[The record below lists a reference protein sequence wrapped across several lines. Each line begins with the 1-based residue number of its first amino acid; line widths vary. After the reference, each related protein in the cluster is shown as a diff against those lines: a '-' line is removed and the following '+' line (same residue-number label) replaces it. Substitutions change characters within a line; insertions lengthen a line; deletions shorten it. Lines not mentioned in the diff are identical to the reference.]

1 MRKCSGSNEKGLT
14 LVEVLA
20 ALVILGILFVGIMTI
35 FPQMTLFNE
44 KTEAK
49 LDTMN
54 LARQEMAAITAQDKW
69 ERLLV
74 PGTDVVDATLP
85 DFLQESKVVSEME
98 LLNYTL
104 DPNVYGDYIKFI
116 KNDSAKGYRYEADI
130 YKVCEKFLNETLIGT
145 EEPPE
150 GSCEKLDRVKLYK
163 VHLKIFNLDTGT
175 SGSGQLSS
183 ETFSFVPYRAYKE
196 EVIESPGG

>member
-1 MRKCSGSNEKGLT
+1 MKKCSGSNEKGLT

-69 ERLLV
+69 KKDILIAPVDPVTNIPEFLK
-74 PGTDVVDATLP
+74 PEKIKDVLTAPEYGYSEVALTNP
-85 DFLQESKVVSEME
+85 TEFLRFEKI
-98 LLNYTL
+98 N
-104 DPNVYGDYIKFI
+104 DYK
-116 KNDSAKGYRYEADI
+116 YEVDI
-130 YKVCEKFLNETLIGT
+130 YTECELFLNTSST
-145 EEPPE
+145 V
-150 GSCEKLDRVKLYK
+150 GSCEETERNKLYK
-163 VHLKIFNLDTGT
+163 IHLKILKE
-175 SGSGQLSS
+175 SIPGSNNYTLSS
-183 ETFSFVPYRAYKE
+183 ETFSYLNYKAVNE
-196 EVIESPGG
+196 PPLVSGGG

>member
-54 LARQEMAAITAQDKW
+54 LARQEMAKISDGTLWVREYDSSLGETPDYLQVVGPVTGTDINMKTVMTSLSYDKNTTD
-69 ERLLV
+69 
-74 PGTDVVDATLP
+74 PGTADYERFYNTSSADYLFIADVFTQCEP
-85 DFLQESKVVSEME
+85 SPPPSTGNCE
-98 LLNYTL
+98 
-104 DPNVYGDYIKFI
+104 P
-116 KNDSAKGYRYEADI
+116 AD
-130 YKVCEKFLNETLIGT
+130 L
-145 EEPPE
+145 
-150 GSCEKLDRVKLYK
+150 VKLHK
-163 VHLKIFNLDTGT
+163 VHLKVLMETQP
-175 SGSGQLSS
+175 GSGTYRVSS
-183 ETFSFVPYRAYKE
+183 ETFSYIPYKE
-196 EVIESPGG
+196 IDIK

>member
-69 ERLLV
+69 KKDILIAPADPVTNV
-74 PGTDVVDATLP
+74 PEFLKDEKIKDVLTGPEYGYSEVTLP
-85 DFLQESKVVSEME
+85 PPTEFLRFEKT
-98 LLNYTL
+98 N
-104 DPNVYGDYIKFI
+104 DYK
-116 KNDSAKGYRYEADI
+116 YEVDI
-130 YKVCEKFLNETLIGT
+130 YTECELFLNTAST
-145 EEPPE
+145 V
-150 GSCEKLDRVKLYK
+150 GSCEEVERNKLYK
-163 VHLKIFNLDTGT
+163 VHLKIFIE
-175 SGSGQLSS
+175 SAPGSNSYTLSS
-183 ETFSFVPYRAYKE
+183 ETFSYLNYKAVNE
-196 EVIESPGG
+196 LPPLVTGGG

>member
-54 LARQEMAAITAQDKW
+54 LARQEMATITAQDLWKRQYNSLNG
-69 ERLLV
+69 EAPNFLSESEIESKLLGLSYTV
-74 PGTDVVDATLP
+74 NAGDPGTSEYKRFYNTGSSDYLYIADVYLECEAYQKP
-85 DFLQESKVVSEME
+85 D
-98 LLNYTL
+98 
-104 DPNVYGDYIKFI
+104 PAAPPP
-116 KNDSAKGYRYEADI
+116 SASSCAQQDI
-130 YKVCEKFLNETLIGT
+130 
-145 EEPPE
+145 
-150 GSCEKLDRVKLYK
+150 VKLHK
-163 VHLKIFNLDTGT
+163 VHLQVLLETQP
-175 SGSGQLSS
+175 GSGTYRLSS
-183 ETFSFVPYRAYKE
+183 ETFSFIPYKE
-196 EVIESPGG
+196 TDIN

>member
-69 ERLLV
+69 
-74 PGTDVVDATLP
+74 
-85 DFLQESKVVSEME
+85 KKIIE
-98 LLNYTL
+98 LTPL
-104 DPNVYGDYIKFI
+104 DPLTNIPEFLDDVKIHDEMV
-116 KNDSAKGYRYEADI
+116 ALGY
-130 YKVCEKFLNETLIGT
+130 T
-145 EEPPE
+145 
-150 GSCEKLDRVKLYK
+150 
-163 VHLKIFNLDTGT
+163 
-175 SGSGQLSS
+175 
-183 ETFSFVPYRAYKE
+183 
-196 EVIESPGG
+196 EVI

>member
-54 LARQEMAAITAQDKW
+54 LARQEMAKINDGTLWVREYDSSLAQTPGFLQKVGPVAGTDINMKTVMSSLSYIKNTAD
-69 ERLLV
+69 
-74 PGTDVVDATLP
+74 PGTVDYERFYNTSSADYLFIADVYAQCEPFPPPPAAGTCEP
-85 DFLQESKVVSEME
+85 
-98 LLNYTL
+98 
-104 DPNVYGDYIKFI
+104 
-116 KNDSAKGYRYEADI
+116 AD
-130 YKVCEKFLNETLIGT
+130 L
-145 EEPPE
+145 
-150 GSCEKLDRVKLYK
+150 VKLHK
-163 VHLKIFNLDTGT
+163 VHLKVLMETQP
-175 SGSGQLSS
+175 GSGTYRVSS
-183 ETFSFVPYRAYKE
+183 ETFSYIPYKE
-196 EVIESPGG
+196 IDIK